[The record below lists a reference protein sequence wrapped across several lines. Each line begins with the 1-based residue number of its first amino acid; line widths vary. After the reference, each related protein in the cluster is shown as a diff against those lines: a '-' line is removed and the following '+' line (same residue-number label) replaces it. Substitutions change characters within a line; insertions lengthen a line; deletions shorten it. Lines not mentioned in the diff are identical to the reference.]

1 MKRLAFLAL
10 LLAALAAPVRSWTPN
25 ECGLDYWPKASS
37 FRKEILAAKPGSHLF
52 TPHPY
57 PHTDQEVFEDFV
69 ATYSAIWQNTPEPA
83 MPAEVRQLF
92 VALKS
97 GSVIHKISTIEDW
110 GYQRCLLLSPAR
122 FHYLVQLYDR
132 KTGAEFARATVKET
146 GLWSSFQAPPPN
158 TPADAV
164 KLFQTEVEAL
174 DHAVATAA
182 AYGLRGAEAP
192 QYVETAGTLRC
203 PQIAPCVAFRVGKS
217 ILISKRG
224 QLFEVAPDSRRFT
237 EAEFSSTSPSRDSI
251 LVGLD
256 PASERVV
263 SLGFNQF
270 AVAHLVS
277 PAKAKH

>member
-1 MKRLAFLAL
+1 MLKTIEGIYRKGKVELAERPEGAGEEIAVLVMFLE
-10 LLAALAAPVRSWTPN
+10 PPRSTS
-25 ECGLDYWPKASS
+25 GFTGSTRRTASS

-224 QLFEVAPDSRRFT
+224 QLFEVAPDCRQLPRRNFPAPLRVGT
-237 EAEFSSTSPSRDSI
+237 RYSLGSTRR
-251 LVGLD
+251 
-256 PASERVV
+256 ASEWC
-263 SLGFNQF
+263 
-270 AVAHLVS
+270 H
-277 PAKAKH
+277 